1 MGRGV
6 GMPWVGGSKYH
17 LSNNKEFRFLLIGIF
32 PTLPQ
37 SEYTSREVYSVKIF
51 KNFKSKIKI
60 SIKFQNFHQS
70 VNNKLAFGHLFDTIT
85 QDI

>member
-6 GMPWVGGSKYH
+6 DIPWIGGSKYH
-17 LSNNKEFRFLLIGIF
+17 LSNNKEFRFFLIGLNSIF

-51 KNFKSKIKI
+51 KNKK
-60 SIKFQNFHQS
+60 NF
-70 VNNKLAFGHLFDTIT
+70 I
-85 QDI
+85 